1 MPSNT
6 TKNQPTPSPLI
17 DRLSQELNYPIL
29 GLDNIDAFLATHDHS
44 VLFFTE
50 DIKRFPE
57 TNDVAV
63 VLPELM
69 SIFPGIVPAIINRND
84 EKKLQSLYGFR
95 SWPALVFMR
104 NEQYLDAI
112 TGIQD
117 WSDYLNQIKN
127 ILTSEPSR
135 PLSIGVPVVSN

>member
-1 MPSNT
+1 MPPE
-6 TKNQPTPSPLI
+6 PTPTPLI
-17 DRLSQELNYPIL
+17 DRLSEELNYPL
-29 GLDNIDAFLATHDHS
+29 LDLSNIDAFLAQHEHS

-50 DIKRFPE
+50 DIVRFPE
-57 TNDVAV
+57 SNDVAV
-63 VLPELM
+63 VLPEL
-69 SIFPGIVPAIINRND
+69 ITVFPTLVPAVIARSD

-104 NEQYLDAI
+104 GDQYLDAI

-117 WSDYLNQIKN
+117 WNNYLPMIQK

>member
-1 MPSNT
+1 MPP
-6 TKNQPTPSPLI
+6 KITPAPLV
-17 DRLSQELNYPIL
+17 DRLSEELNFPL
-29 GLDNIDAFLATHDHS
+29 LDLSNLDAFLADNLFS

-50 DIKRFPE
+50 DIARFPE

-69 SIFPGIVPAIINRND
+69 SVFPDIKPAVVARSD

-104 NEQYLDAI
+104 GDEYLDAI

-117 WSDYLNQIKN
+117 WTDYLEQIKN
-127 ILTSEPSR
+127 IITSEPSR

>member
-1 MPSNT
+1 MSADAT
-6 TKNQPTPSPLI
+6 ATPLI
-17 DRLSQELNYPIL
+17 DRLTEELNYPM
-29 GLDNIDAFLATHDHS
+29 LDLSNIDTFLADNDFS

-63 VLPELM
+63 VLPELLTV
-69 SIFPGIVPAIINRND
+69 FPDLKPAVISRND

-95 SWPALVFMR
+95 AWPALVFMR
-104 NEQYLDAI
+104 GEQYLDVI

-117 WSDYLNQIKN
+117 WSDYLSQIKT

>member
-1 MPSNT
+1 MSADAT
-6 TKNQPTPSPLI
+6 ATPLI
-17 DRLSQELNYPIL
+17 DRLTEELNYPM
-29 GLDNIDAFLATHDHS
+29 LDLSNIDAFLADNDFS

-63 VLPELM
+63 VLPELL
-69 SIFPGIVPAIINRND
+69 SVFPDLKPAVISRSD

-95 SWPALVFMR
+95 AWPALVFMR
-104 NEQYLDAI
+104 GEQYLDAI

-117 WSDYLNQIKN
+117 WSEYLSQIKT
-127 ILTSEPSR
+127 ILTSEPGR

>member
-1 MPSNT
+1 MKMSADAT
-6 TKNQPTPSPLI
+6 ATPLI
-17 DRLSQELNYPIL
+17 DRLTEELNYPM
-29 GLDNIDAFLATHDHS
+29 LDLSNIDAFLADNDFS

-63 VLPELM
+63 VLPELL
-69 SIFPGIVPAIINRND
+69 SVFPDLKPAVISRSD

-95 SWPALVFMR
+95 AWPALVFMR
-104 NEQYLDAI
+104 GEQYLDAI

-117 WSDYLNQIKN
+117 WSEYLSQIKT

>member
-1 MPSNT
+1 MSADAT
-6 TKNQPTPSPLI
+6 ATPLI
-17 DRLSQELNYPIL
+17 DRLTEELNYPM
-29 GLDNIDAFLATHDHS
+29 LDLSNIDAFLADNDFS

-63 VLPELM
+63 VLPELLT
-69 SIFPGIVPAIINRND
+69 IFPDLKPAVISRDD

-95 SWPALVFMR
+95 AWPALVFMR
-104 NEQYLDAI
+104 GDQYLDAI

-117 WSDYLNQIKN
+117 WSEYLSQIKT
-127 ILTSEPSR
+127 ILTSEPKR
-135 PLSIGVPVVSN
+135 PLSVGVPVVSN

>member
-1 MPSNT
+1 MPEDAM
-6 TKNQPTPSPLI
+6 PTPLI
-17 DRLSQELNYPIL
+17 DRLTDELNYPM
-29 GLDNIDAFLATHDHS
+29 LDLSNIDGFLAEHDFS

-63 VLPELM
+63 VLPELLTV
-69 SIFPGIVPAIINRND
+69 FPGLNPAVISRID

-95 SWPALVFMR
+95 AWPALVFMHR
-104 NEQYLDAI
+104 EQYLDAI

-117 WSDYLNQIKN
+117 WSEYLSQIKT
-127 ILTSEPSR
+127 ILTSEPKR
-135 PLSIGVPVVSN
+135 PLSVGVPIVSN